1 MNRVVLINKTKG
13 PTREELTTSERRT
26 GELLFAQFPE
36 LRYAGYV
43 IVTGQGK
50 KAANWIIPNE
60 SVTAFHDFARNLDCV
75 DYEVAVYADGKSP
88 IGGGQE
94 EVRVI

>member
-36 LRYAGYV
+36 LNYAGYV
-43 IVTGQGK
+43 IVEGRGS
-50 KAANWIIPNE
+50 KAANWIIPDE
-60 SVTAFHDFARNLDCV
+60 KVSAFHDFARSVECEG
-75 DYEVAVYADGKSP
+75 YEVAVYTNGTNAS
-88 IGGGQE
+88 GGQC

>member
-1 MNRVVLINKTKG
+1 MNRVALINKTKV

-36 LRYAGYV
+36 LSYAGFILV
-43 IVTGQGK
+43 EGRGC
-50 KAANWIIPNE
+50 KAANWIIPE
-60 SVTAFHDFARNLDCV
+60 SDVESFHKFARTVECEG
-75 DYEVAVYADGKSP
+75 YEIAVYENGRTQF
-88 IGGGQE
+88 GGQC

>member
-1 MNRVVLINKTKG
+1 MNRVLLINTIKS

-36 LRYAGYV
+36 LEYAGFI
-43 IVTGQGK
+43 IVEGRGR
-50 KAANWIIPNE
+50 KAANWIIPDDKVE
-60 SVTAFHDFARNLDCV
+60 AFHAFVGTIDPEG
-75 DYEVAVYADGKSP
+75 YEIAVYADGRTQF
-88 IGGGQE
+88 GGQC

>member
-36 LRYAGYV
+36 LSYAGYV
-43 IVTGQGK
+43 IVTGRGI
-50 KAANWIIPNE
+50 KAANWIIPDE
-60 SVTAFHDFARNLDCV
+60 RVEAFHEFARTVECE

-88 IGGGQE
+88 IGGGQM
-94 EVRVI
+94 EVRII

>member
-13 PTREELTTSERRT
+13 PTREELTTSERRV
-26 GELLFAQFPE
+26 GELLFTQFPE

-43 IVTGQGK
+43 IVTGRGT

-60 SVTAFHDFARNLDCV
+60 SVEAFHAFARSVECDG
-75 DYEVAVYADGKSP
+75 YELAVYTDGTSP
-88 IGGGQE
+88 IGGGQC